1 MNYLAIAVL
10 QRAARGR
17 GPAAVDQ
24 QKRCRGARAAQ
35 QRRGAGA
42 ADQQMWR
49 RGGRAARGS
58 GLADRRRCAA
68 AQGSP
73 SPKIRP
79 SAASSSASLSL
90 SFFPLSF
97 YSLSIL
103 QGLGGFAARFRARLS
118 ISRPALDFP
127 RATRCPARYPIYG
140 ARLVL
145 WDAQTTPCDAQ
156 EDASCLRRTP

>member
-1 MNYLAIAVL
+1 MRGGAGVAVA
-10 QRAARGR
+10 QDS
-17 GPAAVDQ
+17 P
-24 QKRCRGARAAQ
+24 RCREFFRLPQ
-35 QRRGAGA
+35 
-42 ADQQMWR
+42 
-49 RGGRAARGS
+49 
-58 GLADRRRCAA
+58 
-68 AQGSP
+68 
-73 SPKIRP
+73 
-79 SAASSSASLSL
+79 SL
-90 SFFPLSF
+90 SFFSLSF

-103 QGLGGFAARFRARLS
+103 QGLDGFAARFRARLS